1 LLIGSDA
8 LYLRKIFLKSLNGF
22 FWLIK
27 NINKFTG
34 QSDISERSV
43 SQEAKILEDHFS
55 DISDEN
61 RAVLIVGFFSFH
73 DDGKKLEPSF
83 QVEIVINFQNSVGE
97 RDFEEIKPTNLLKI
111 VMRRFEKR
119 DEDMFEHFLSF
130 LVKSTVK

>member
-1 LLIGSDA
+1 
-8 LYLRKIFLKSLNGF
+8 
-22 FWLIK
+22 
-27 NINKFTG
+27 
-34 QSDISERSV
+34 V